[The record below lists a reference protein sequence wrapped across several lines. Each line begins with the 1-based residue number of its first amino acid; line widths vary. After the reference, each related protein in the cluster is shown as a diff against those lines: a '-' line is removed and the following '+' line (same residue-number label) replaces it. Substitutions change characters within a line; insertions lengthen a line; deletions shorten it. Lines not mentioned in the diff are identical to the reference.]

1 MPMDEVVILDMD
13 ENVIE
18 SPHVEDL
25 MMMPYDVISQLKHV
39 VKKESSGYGDNA
51 AKAFLIAMVS
61 MIGGYRKA
69 LKFREVRGREGE
81 RGGGGERE
89 RKRET
94 KVIEKHSVL
103 QEIFIWEMF
112 STIFQ

>member
-25 MMMPYDVISQLKHV
+25 AMLPYDVISQLKHV

-69 LKFREVRGREGE
+69 LKFREVRGR
-81 RGGGGERE
+81 GERE
-89 RKRET
+89 TDVDRKTYCITRNVRPGNLFT
-94 KVIEKHSVL
+94 HFPI
-103 QEIFIWEMF
+103 I
-112 STIFQ
+112 